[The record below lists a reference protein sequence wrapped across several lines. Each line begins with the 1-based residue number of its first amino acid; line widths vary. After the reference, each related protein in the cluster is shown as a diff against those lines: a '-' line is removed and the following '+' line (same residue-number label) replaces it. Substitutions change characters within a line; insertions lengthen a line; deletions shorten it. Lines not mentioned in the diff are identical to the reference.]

1 MAMTPLDDA
10 HAAMMDNPE
19 DDAARLRFYR
29 RLADTT
35 LFLLLTREPESDGA
49 PLDPEILEID
59 NKEAANIDRYAL
71 VFDTEERLAAFA
83 SSYKN
88 DALPYAALPGRV
100 IAGALAGQGVGLALN
115 LDTAISS
122 ILLPDQALDWLTDT
136 LAAEPE
142 PGEGTLIGIAPP
154 VGLPDGLIEGLEE
167 KLVSAAGLASHA
179 VFVKGSY
186 SDARE
191 GWLLAFIDARP
202 GSEPALARATH
213 EALIFSGTDLAAVD
227 VAFFAANDPICEHL
241 DHMGLRYEFPDPDAG
256 EHDEDGYEEVHAG
269 PKGPGMDPEDPPI
282 LK

>member
-1 MAMTPLDDA
+1 MAMTPLDAA
-10 HAAMMDNPE
+10 HAAMTDAPE
-19 DDAARLRFYR
+19 DDSARLRFYR

-35 LFLLLTREPESDGA
+35 LFLLLTREPETDDA
-49 PLDPEILEID
+49 PLDPEILETD
-59 NKEAANIDRYAL
+59 NREAASIDRYAL

-83 SSYKN
+83 AAYRN

-100 IAGALAGQGVGLALN
+100 IAGALAGQGVGLAVN
-115 LDTAISS
+115 LDTAVSS
-122 ILLPDQALDWLTDT
+122 ILLPAQALDWLSDT

-167 KLVSAAGLASHA
+167 KLLGAAGLASHA

-186 SDARE
+186 EGGRE

-202 GSEPALARATH
+202 GAEAALARATQ
-213 EALIFSGTDLAAVD
+213 EALIFSGTELASVD

-256 EHDEDGYEEVHAG
+256 ARDEDGYEEVHAA
-269 PKGPGMDPEDPPI
+269 PKGPGMDPDKPPY